1 MKILHTGDIHLGELV
16 GPVCQGEN
24 IRMKTTLKT
33 MEEIYQSA
41 LNQDVDIIIIA
52 GDIFNNAKLWT
63 NDTMKQFKIIVQ
75 WLKNLT
81 NVAPTIILLGTN
93 NHDNLYTFDM
103 IDNLNINNLIV
114 ISQPKLLCIESKSGL
129 IQIAAIPAIDKNAF
143 RSKFEGLSVDEENS
157 ICTNEI
163 HNIIL
168 GLSAQLNKNIPSI
181 LIGHYTVIG
190 SKIDSKTILFKINE
204 IVISQ
209 ASLLA
214 TDFTLCCLAHI
225 HNPQKILDKPAT
237 FYCGSPNRITFNEEN
252 TDKGFWIH
260 YINNNKYID
269 SEFINTSAN
278 KMYTLY
284 IDKVNIHK
292 WLNKEIELK
301 DISSVELL
309 NKIVRVFYEIDNYDS
324 HLFNKSLMERD
335 LYTNGVLYISEI
347 TERQNM
353 LPSELVEFKEIKT
366 PEEILKEYFIS
377 REIPKDELEEL
388 MSISKPIIDN
398 TLSDMFISGSK
409 GIFEP
414 ISLKVKNYRSYE
426 EQYFDFRKIKFC
438 TVNGENGAGKSSFFM
453 DAIVDCLYEETR
465 ESELTGWINNSSK
478 VKSGSIEFIFNISAR
493 YFRIV
498 RTRNKSNKGGSLNL
512 SELIDNEWINISCT
526 KMNDTQDKIKKL
538 IGMDFNTFTSCV
550 LIMQDKYGIFFE
562 ISKNNRIDILSNLL
576 GLDVYKVLEK
586 NILEYMRKV
595 NTEISR
601 LQEKVKEI
609 SYNLNCS
616 SDLLSQQKEIEEQI
630 KVYADKIENLKNIL
644 AMELNKR
651 TNYSNLINQLKKLSV
666 DIQRN
671 QNELEKKE
679 IQSNDVIRK
688 ITRTEKIISNKKEIE
703 KMILYYE
710 EQNKLE
716 IELKFQLDQIGNI
729 QPLIRKLE
737 SDLNNNK
744 NNLNKLKAEKLKLEN
759 EILNYSK
766 YSNSSN
772 KLLQEE
778 KTLVKMQNDFETRQK
793 SIYDKSVLENEKAK
807 LVNKYET
814 EKNKLTTNYN
824 NLNEK
829 TKILNKV
836 ICTDI
841 NNAKCEFLSDAKKAL
856 ENLPKE
862 KKKLEDLENEF
873 NFEVTKGEI
882 AYLNKKILN
891 CENIINSIDSITK
904 EQLTIQDNL
913 VKELKQEVSL
923 YSKIENLKS
932 MTETLNIQ
940 INGLEENTNNI
951 NQNIES
957 YRKVLKEMDEIQK
970 NIREIENNKA
980 DAEKWLKAKNEL
992 TVSEST
998 LKNNQ
1003 NVLANLENDIKN
1015 FKNNIYNLK
1024 IEIKNIENK
1033 IKENKIDEKEITLHQ
1048 DELNLFQKEKED
1060 KLTNLGFINQKI
1072 SVYSKNK
1079 IEYKNLIKE
1088 VKVLAHKKELLNKIL
1103 NAFSQD
1109 GIPFTIIQDIVPE
1122 LEREANA
1129 ILSKMTKGEMK
1140 LSIKT
1145 SKQQR
1150 NKKEIK
1156 EINIV
1161 IVDSENR
1168 VLPYSSKS
1176 GGQKVKIALAL
1187 AFALSQIKS
1196 KMIGIKIGMLFIDE
1210 PPYLDALG
1218 TQAYAEGL
1226 ESISESLNYM
1236 KILAITHDESMK
1248 TRFPQSIDVIYD
1260 NGISKIV

>member
-1 MKILHTGDIHLGELV
+1 MKILHTGDIHLGELL

-24 IRMKTTLKT
+24 VRMSTTLKV
-33 MEEIYQSA
+33 MNEIYKSA
-41 LNQDVDIIIIA
+41 LNQDVDAVIIA
-52 GDIFNNAKLWT
+52 GDIFNNARLWT
-63 NDTMKQFKIIVQ
+63 NDTMKQFKIIIQ
-75 WLKNLT
+75 WLKSLA

-93 NHDNLYTFDM
+93 NHDNLNTFDM
-103 IDNLNINNLIV
+103 IDNLNINNLVV
-114 ISQPKLLCIESKSGL
+114 ISQPELTVINSKSGL
-129 IQIAAIPAIDKNAF
+129 IQIAGIPAIDKNAF
-143 RSKFEGLSVDEENS
+143 RSKFEGISVDEENNL
-157 ICTNEI
+157 CTNEI

-181 LIGHYTVIG
+181 LIGHYTIIG
-190 SKIDSKTILFKINE
+190 SKINSEIISYKINE

-209 ASLLA
+209 TSLLA
-214 TDFTLCCLAHI
+214 TNFTLCCFAHI
-225 HNPQKILDKPAT
+225 HNPQKILNKPAT
-237 FYCGSPNRITFNEEN
+237 FYCGSPNRVTFNEEN
-252 TDKGFWIH
+252 IDKGFWIH
-260 YINNNKYID
+260 HINNNKYIN
-269 SEFINTSAN
+269 SEFINTSAD
-278 KMYTLY
+278 KMYTLH
-284 IDKVNIHK
+284 IDKTNMHK
-292 WLNKEIELK
+292 WLNKEIQLK

-324 HLFNKSLMERD
+324 HLFNKSIIEKE
-335 LYTNGVLYISEI
+335 LYNNGVLYISEI
-347 TERQNM
+347 TEKQNTV
-353 LPSELVEFKEIKT
+353 LNEFVEFKEIKP

-398 TLSDMFISGSK
+398 TLSDIFISGSK

-478 VKSGSIEFIFNISAR
+478 VKSGSIEFIFNISTR
-493 YFRIV
+493 YFRVV
-498 RTRNKSNKGGSLNL
+498 RTRTKSNKGSLNL
-512 SELIDNEWINISCT
+512 SELINNEWINISCT
-526 KMNDTQDKIKKL
+526 KMNDTQNKIKKL
-538 IGMDFNTFTSCV
+538 VGMDFNTFTSCV
-550 LIMQDKYGIFFE
+550 LIMQNKYGIFFE
-562 ISKNNRIDILSNLL
+562 VSRDNRIDILSNLL
-576 GLDVYKVLEK
+576 GLDVYKALEK
-586 NILEYMRKV
+586 NTLEYMRKV

-609 SYNLNCS
+609 SYNLDSS

-630 KVYADKIENLKNIL
+630 KVYASKIENLKNIL
-644 AMELNKR
+644 TIELEKR
-651 TNYSNLINQLKKLSV
+651 TNYSNLINQLSKLSL

-671 QNELEKKE
+671 QEELEKKE
-679 IQSNDVIRK
+679 IQSNNVIRK
-688 ITRTEKIISNKKEIE
+688 IKQTEKIISNKKEIE
-703 KMILYYE
+703 KMILYYD

-716 IELKFQLDQIGNI
+716 IQLKFKLNEIGNI
-729 QPLIRKLE
+729 QPIIRKLE
-737 SDLNNNK
+737 TDLNNNK
-744 NNLNKLKAEKLKLEN
+744 NNLNKLKTEV
-759 EILNYSK
+759 LNYGK
-766 YSNSSN
+766 YSDSSD

-778 KTLVKMQNDFETRQK
+778 ETLVKMQNDFETRQK
-793 SIYDKSVLENEKAK
+793 SIYDKSVLENKKAE
-807 LVNKYET
+807 LVNKYAT

-824 NLNEK
+824 NLSEK
-829 TKILNKV
+829 TKLLDKV
-836 ICTDI
+836 VCTDI
-841 NNAKCEFLSDAKKAL
+841 NNAKCEFLIDAKKAL
-856 ENLPKE
+856 EDLPNE
-862 KKKLEDLENEF
+862 KKKLEELKNKF
-873 NFEVTKGEI
+873 NFEITKGEI
-882 AYLNKKILN
+882 ASLSKKISN
-891 CENIINSIDSITK
+891 CEDIINSIDSITK

-913 VKELKQEVSL
+913 VKKLKQEVSL
-923 YSKIENLKS
+923 YSKIE
-932 MTETLNIQ
+932 TLNIQ
-940 INGLEENTNNI
+940 INGLEESINTI
-951 NQNIES
+951 NQNIEA
-957 YRKVLKEMDEIQK
+957 YRKQLKEMNEIQK
-970 NIREIENNKA
+970 NIMEIESNKA
-980 DAEKWLKAKNEL
+980 DTEKWLNAKNEL

-998 LKNNQ
+998 LENNQ

-1015 FKNNIYNLK
+1015 LKNNIYNLK
-1024 IEIKNIENK
+1024 IEIENVENK
-1033 IKENKIDEKEITLHQ
+1033 IKENKIDEKEIVLHQ
-1048 DELNLFQKEKED
+1048 NELNLFQKDKED

-1072 SVYSKNK
+1072 SIYSKNK
-1079 IEYKNLIKE
+1079 IEYEKLTKE
-1088 VKVLAHKKELLNKIL
+1088 LKVLVHKKELLNKIL
-1103 NAFSQD
+1103 SAFSQD
-1109 GIPFTIIQDIVPE
+1109 GIPFIIIQDIVPE

-1129 ILSKMTKGEMK
+1129 ILSTMTKGEMH

-1145 SKQQR
+1145 SRQQR
-1150 NKKEIK
+1150 NKKEIN

-1260 NGISKIV
+1260 NGTSRIV